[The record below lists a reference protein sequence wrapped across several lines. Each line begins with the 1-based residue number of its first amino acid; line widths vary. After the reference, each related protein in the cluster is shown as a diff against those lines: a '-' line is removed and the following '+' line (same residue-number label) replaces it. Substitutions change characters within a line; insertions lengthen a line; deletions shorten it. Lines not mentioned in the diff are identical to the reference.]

1 MPLKPAIVDRSEPL
15 EAGGAEGAG
24 AAEAGATVEG
34 LVATG
39 MTTIAILEE
48 RARHPIRGCALRN
61 RDLKRCKAHAVAR
74 KLFTQT
80 QMPLLFGA
88 HTIDTGGI
96 DMAALRAGNAGMS
109 ALQIFTAIPKYY
121 GDKQSIRPERIDR
134 FRAALETAGI
144 AAEHVV
150 VHAAYVLNTA
160 TADDEKW
167 TRARDGLAKELERS
181 TALGVGAVCFHPGA
195 ATGHDRESAAKRV
208 AKAITHAL
216 KTVKGATR
224 LLIENTAG
232 AGLTMGRTPEEIGMM
247 LADVPD
253 TLRERTGFGL
263 DTCHLFAAGHDIRA
277 SRAAF
282 TKVIDEFEAAAGGA
296 PSFFHLND
304 SEGALGS
311 NKDRHV
317 LIGDG
322 AIGREPFEWLLA
334 DKRAKKVPLI
344 LETPQLNY
352 EIADDDATP
361 DPFDVQMLELLEGM
375 AGKK

>member
-1 MPLKPAIVDRSEPL
+1 
-15 EAGGAEGAG
+15 
-24 AAEAGATVEG
+24 
-34 LVATG
+34 
-39 MTTIAILEE
+39 
-48 RARHPIRGCALRN
+48 
-61 RDLKRCKAHAVAR
+61 
-74 KLFTQT
+74 
-80 QMPLLFGA
+80 MPLLLGA
-88 HTIDTGGI
+88 HTIDNGGI
-96 DMAALRAGNAGMS
+96 DMAARRAGKAGMR

-121 GDKQSIRPERIDR
+121 GDKQSIRPERVER
-134 FRAALETAGI
+134 FRAGLDAAGI
-144 AAEHVV
+144 APEHVV

-167 TRARDGLAKELERS
+167 TRARDGLAQELERS

-216 KTVKGATR
+216 KTVKTGSTR

-232 AGLTMGRTPEEIGMM
+232 AGLTMGRTPEEVGLM

-263 DTCHLFAAGHDIRA
+263 DTCHLFAAGHDITA
-277 SRAAF
+277 SRAAL
-282 TKVIDEFEAAAGGA
+282 TKIIDEFEHAADGS

-317 LIGDG
+317 LLGDG
-322 AIGREPFEWLLA
+322 KIGREAFGWLLA

-344 LETPQLNY
+344 LETPQLNF
-352 EIADDDATP
+352 EVADDDDTP
-361 DPFDVQMLELLEGM
+361 DPYDVKMMALLEGM
-375 AGKK
+375 SAKK